1 MLVKDFQMK
10 FPKDF
15 LFGTATSA
23 YQIEGAW
30 AEDGKGE
37 SIWDRHVHD
46 ANGKVWG
53 NETADV
59 AIDHYHRY
67 KSDFDILK
75 EIGTNAYRFSLA
87 WTRILPLGTGEI
99 NQKGIDFYNNVIDA
113 LLERGIQ
120 PVVTLFH
127 WDLPAALQEKGG
139 WANPEC
145 INWFKNYAEICFK
158 NFGDRVKYWLTLN
171 ETFAF
176 TFAAYGIGRNPPCI
190 RDFKMAIKAAHNA
203 LMAHGTV
210 VKCYHDLQQ
219 GGKIGIALDL
229 VPKLPISNDPKD
241 IEAAE
246 IANGTT
252 HFFFYEALLHGR
264 YPKKMVEV
272 CKEKH
277 LMPEIDPN
285 DFKIITEKCDF
296 LGVNFY
302 YTQAAK
308 YVKGA
313 GRFDYQI
320 VPRGLQLTMGD
331 WEIDP
336 DGFFE
341 LLMKLKEDTNGE
353 IPIII
358 TENGFSPADRR
369 PKEEE
374 LEDDNRVEYLA
385 LHLGVIHK
393 AMEAGLD
400 VEGYMLWSAF
410 DNFEW
415 NSGFG
420 PRFGIVHV
428 DYETLER
435 TRKKSS
441 YWYENLIKY
450 QKD

>member
-1 MLVKDFQMK
+1 MKDYKLK
-10 FPKDF
+10 FPKGF
-15 LFGTATSA
+15 MFGTATAA

-30 AEDGKGE
+30 NEDGKGE
-37 SIWDRHVHD
+37 SVWDRHVHD
-46 ANGKVWG
+46 ANGKVSR

-67 KSDFDILK
+67 QSDFDILK
-75 EIGTNAYRFSLA
+75 EIGTNAYRFSIA
-87 WTRILPLGTGEI
+87 WTRILPEGTGKI
-99 NQKGIDFYNNVIDA
+99 NQKGIDFYNNIIDA
-113 LLERGIQ
+113 LIARGIT

-145 INWFKNYAEICFK
+145 IGWFSNYAKICFE
-158 NFGDRVKYWLTLN
+158 NFGDRVKYWITLN
-171 ETFAF
+171 ETYAF
-176 TFAAYGIGRNPPCI
+176 TFFAYGAGFNPPCI
-190 RDFKMAIKAAHNA
+190 KDFKMAIKAAHNA
-203 LMAHGTV
+203 LVAHGTV
-210 VKCYHDLQQ
+210 VRLYHDLNQ

-229 VPKLPISNDPKD
+229 VPKLPFTDDPKD

-252 HFFFYEALLHGR
+252 HFFFYEALLYGH

-272 CKEKH
+272 CTKKH
-277 LMPEIDPN
+277 LMPEINPE

-308 YVKGA
+308 YVEGA

-320 VPRGLQLTMGD
+320 TARGLPLTMGD
-331 WEIDP
+331 WELDP
-336 DGFFE
+336 EGFME
-341 LLMKLKEDTNGE
+341 LLKRLKKDTNGE

-369 PKEEE
+369 PKEQE
-374 LEDDNRVEYLA
+374 LEDDNRIEYLS
-385 LHLGVIHK
+385 LHLGVLHK
-393 AMEAGLD
+393 AIEEGLD
-400 VEGYMLWSAF
+400 IRGYMLWSAF

-415 NSGFG
+415 NCGFG
-420 PRFGIVHV
+420 PRFGLVHV
-428 DYETLER
+428 DYDTLER

-441 YWYENLIKY
+441 YWYQKLIEY
-450 QKD
+450 QDE